1 MKRTGQRAPF
11 VRIVTVAAA
20 AAVLCAGL
28 AGCAA
33 SSSPSA
39 QGLEVSYHLDGATK
53 TVDVSVPGLRCT
65 SGSLLDHYQDLGA
78 ADSGDFSKAVVVGVV
93 GTDKS
98 DPSYTITVK
107 LSSDQTFLSTEPF
120 EASAD
125 GLKFDS
131 VTGRIVTVD
140 KSGAAT
146 GRVADDATLTGSLTC
161 DEKVD
166 GP

>member
-1 MKRTGQRAPF
+1 MKRTDRGAPF
-11 VRIVTVAAA
+11 GRTATAGIAVA
-20 AAVLCAGL
+20 LLGAGL
-28 AGCAA
+28 AGC
-33 SSSPSA
+33 SPSTSPSA
-39 QGLEVSYHLDGATK
+39 QSLEVSYTVEGSTK
-53 TVDVSVPGLRCT
+53 TVDFSIPGLRCT
-65 SGSLLDHYQDLGA
+65 SGSLLNHYQDLGA
-78 ADSGDFSKAVVVGVV
+78 ADSGDFSKAVLVGVV

-98 DPSYTITVK
+98 DPSYTVTVK

-120 EASAD
+120 EASAG
-125 GLKFDS
+125 GLKFAS

-146 GRVADDATLTGSLTC
+146 GRVADDATLSGSLNC

>member
-1 MKRTGQRAPF
+1 MKKTDRGAPF
-11 VRIVTVAAA
+11 WRTATAAIAVT
-20 AAVLCAGL
+20 LLGAGL

-33 SSSPSA
+33 SSSPST
-39 QGLEVSYHLDGATK
+39 QGLEVSYDLEGVTK

-98 DPSYTITVK
+98 DPSYTVTVK

-120 EASAD
+120 KASTD
-125 GLKFDS
+125 GLTFDS